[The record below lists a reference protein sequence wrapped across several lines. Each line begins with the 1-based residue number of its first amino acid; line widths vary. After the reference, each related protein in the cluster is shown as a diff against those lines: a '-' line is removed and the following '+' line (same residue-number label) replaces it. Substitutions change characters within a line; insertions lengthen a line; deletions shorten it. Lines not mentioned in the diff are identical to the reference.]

1 MKSCI
6 EYKVNEGCV
15 ALLLMLESIYIS
27 EMVSVPKYIY
37 KEIET
42 LYEMLVN
49 YIERDYKD
57 VSAKDIELVRKIF
70 INKTK

>member
-1 MKSCI
+1 M
-6 EYKVNEGCV
+6 
-15 ALLLMLESIYIS
+15 YIS

-37 KEIET
+37 KEIEI

-57 VSAKDIELVRKIF
+57 VSAKDIGLVRKVF

>member
-6 EYKVNEGCV
+6 EYKVNEWCV
-15 ALLLMLESIYIS
+15 ALLLSLESMYIS

-37 KEIET
+37 KGIEI

-57 VSAKDIELVRKIF
+57 VSAKDIGLVRKVF

>member
-15 ALLLMLESIYIS
+15 ALLLMLESMYIS

-49 YIERDYKD
+49 YIERIIKM
-57 VSAKDIELVRKIF
+57 
-70 INKTK
+70 

>member
-15 ALLLMLESIYIS
+15 ALLLMLESMYIN

-37 KEIET
+37 KEIEI
-42 LYEMLVN
+42 LYEMIVN

-57 VSAKDIELVRKIF
+57 VSAKDIELVRKVF